1 MPVVFLTTT
10 VVDAQL
16 EHEIFAFVR
25 TALICQWRTFVKSN
39 RNGGMFKGGRQ
50 KSRLCQC
57 RLKS

>member
-1 MPVVFLTTT
+1 MPVVFVTTT
-10 VVDAQL
+10 VMDAQL

-39 RNGGMFKGGRQ
+39 RNGGMFKGDD
-50 KSRLCQC
+50 KSRLCHC